1 MPKRKVTTLL
11 IGLMCFSSVSGF
23 FTVICHGSD
32 GHIAVEPVVHNH
44 CQCSETGETG
54 DEDKYG
60 RNAISASNGHGHCRD
75 SIAFSD
81 VIIPARKNV
90 GLSTHKV
97 FTNNLVLKP
106 ISTSTP
112 SVISRFTAQN
122 EGLSSFYA
130 PLRTVILLA

>member
-1 MPKRKVTTLL
+1 MLKRKVTILL

-23 FTVICHGSD
+23 FAVICHGPD
-32 GHIAVEPVVHNH
+32 GHIAVEPVVHNL

-60 RNAISASNGHGHCRD
+60 RIAIVASDGHGHCRD
-75 SIAFSD
+75 SIASSD
-81 VIIPARKNV
+81 VIIPTRKNV
-90 GLSTHKV
+90 RLLTHKV
-97 FTNNLVLKP
+97 FTNNLVLKS

-112 SVISRFTAQN
+112 FVISRFTARS

-130 PLRTVILLA
+130 PLRTVVLLV